1 MIGRGPLGAPPDS
14 FTMDTITPTRTA
26 DPAKTDLPL
35 GLMLAWRVVVA
46 IGLLAAAFGVAFAVG
61 IEVEGTLR
69 WVFTAALGIGGV
81 LAILAIQW
89 TRTMVH
95 RGRAT
100 GFFLDYLVAIGAAFA
115 MAQGAD
121 LFNGLD
127 TAAARFN
134 DSALFLILIVVGW
147 FVGGFAEKT
156 KRPALVRRIARSTMA
171 AGLAVLLVSMGLL
184 PGLVEFARRLTQADV
199 FIPLAIALVAAYSAR
214 LLWSERAASSFGTN
228 QNQAEV
234 MDGFFFVSPNLIG
247 FLVFLAGPLLVSLF
261 ISLTDWDGLTQAS
274 FVGLENYGRLFSDAA
289 FLKSLR
295 NILVF
300 GLVAVPASV
309 IPGLFLAAL
318 LNSKLPGMKVFR
330 AIYFLPSIAGVVGV
344 TLIWKN
350 LLNATVGFV
359 NYGILRATEIVNSLT
374 GAEFEA
380 AQPLWISGSSVALFS
395 VMIVFAWQQLGFNT
409 VLFLAGMQGIDPSL
423 YEAADIDGASAWARF
438 RSITVPLLKPTTV
451 FVVTNATIL
460 ALQLFNE
467 PFILQAPGPPNGP
480 SNSTLSPVIYLY
492 QNAFQRFRQGYAS
505 AVAWAL
511 FALIFAIT
519 LVYFSRQDE
528 EGVLSA

>member
-1 MIGRGPLGAPPDS
+1 
-14 FTMDTITPTRTA
+14 MDTLTPTRSPQAAGTE
-26 DPAKTDLPL
+26 LPL
-35 GLMLAWRVVVA
+35 PLMLGWRVVVA
-46 IGLLAAAFGVAFAVG
+46 LGLAAATVAVAFAVG

-69 WVFTAALGIGGV
+69 WVFTAALGGSSV
-81 LAILAIQW
+81 LALLAIQW
-89 TRTMVH
+89 TRSLVH
-95 RGRAT
+95 RGRFV
-100 GFFLDYLVAIGAAFA
+100 GFFLDYLIAIGGVFA
-115 MAQGAD
+115 MAQAAN
-121 LFNGLD
+121 LFVGLD

-134 DSALFLILIVVGW
+134 DSALFLVIVVLGW
-147 FVGGFAEKT
+147 FVGGLAE
-156 KRPALVRRIARSTMA
+156 RSSNPALMRRVSRATMA
-171 AGLAVLLVSMGLL
+171 AGLAVLLISMGLL
-184 PGLVEFARRLTQADV
+184 PGLVEFARRLTGASV
-199 FIPLAIALVAAYSAR
+199 FIPLLIALVAAYSAR
-214 LLWSERAASSFGTN
+214 LLWSDRAAHAFSTD
-228 QNQAEV
+228 QRQAEV

-261 ISLTDWDGLTQAS
+261 FSLTDWDGLTEAS
-274 FVGLENYGRLFSDAA
+274 FVGLANYGRLFSDDA
-289 FLKSLR
+289 FLTSLR

-318 LNSKLPGMKVFR
+318 LNSKLPGMKAFR

-359 NYGILRATEIVNSLT
+359 NYGILRATEVFNSIT
-374 GAEFEA
+374 GAELEA

-409 VLFLAGMQGIDPSL
+409 VLFLAGMQGIDRSL
-423 YEAADIDGASAWARF
+423 YEAADIDGANAWNRF

-467 PFILQAPGPPNGP
+467 PFILQAPSPPNGP
-480 SNSTLSPVIYLY
+480 NNSTLSPVIYLY

-511 FALIFAIT
+511 FALIFVIT
-519 LVYFSRQDE
+519 LIYFSRQDE
-528 EGVLSA
+528 DGVLSA

>member
-1 MIGRGPLGAPPDS
+1 
-14 FTMDTITPTRTA
+14 MDTLTPTRSPEA
-26 DPAKTDLPL
+26 NRSDVPIGVMLGWRIVVAL
-35 GLMLAWRVVVA
+35 GL
-46 IGLLAAAFGVAFAVG
+46 IGATVSVAFAIG

-69 WVFTAALGIGGV
+69 WVFTAALGGAGA
-81 LAILAIQW
+81 LALLATWW
-89 TRTMVH
+89 TKNMLH

-100 GFFLDYLVAIGAAFA
+100 GFFLDYLIAVGGTFA
-115 MAQGAD
+115 MAQGAN

-134 DSALFLILIVVGW
+134 ESALFLLIVVIGW
-147 FVGGFAEKT
+147 FIGGFAEKMSN
-156 KRPALVRRIARSTMA
+156 PALVRRVSRATMA

-184 PGLVEFARRLTQADV
+184 PGLVEFARRLTQADAI
-199 FIPLAIALVAAYSAR
+199 IPLVVALVAAYSAR
-214 LLWSERAASSFGTN
+214 LLWSDRAARAFGTD

-234 MDGFFFVSPNLIG
+234 LDGFFFVSPNLIG

-274 FVGLENYGRLFSDAA
+274 FVGFDNYARLFSDSA

-309 IPGLFLAAL
+309 VPGLFLAAL
-318 LNSKLPGMKVFR
+318 LNSKLPGMKIFR

-359 NYGILRATEIVNSLT
+359 NYGILRGTELVNSLT

-409 VLFLAGMQGIDPSL
+409 VLFLAGMQGIDGSL

-438 RSITVPLLKPTTV
+438 RSITVPLLKPTTI

-467 PFILQAPGPPNGP
+467 PFILQAPSPPNGP

-519 LVYFSRQDE
+519 LIYFSRQDE
-528 EGVLSA
+528 DGVLSA

>member
-1 MIGRGPLGAPPDS
+1 
-14 FTMDTITPTRTA
+14 MDTVTPTRPSEA
-26 DPAKTDLPL
+26 ARQDLPL
-35 GLMLAWRVVVA
+35 AVMLGWRVIVA
-46 IGLLAAAFGVAFAVG
+46 VGMIAATIAVAFAIG
-61 IEVEGTLR
+61 IRVEGTLR
-69 WVFTAALGIGGV
+69 WVFTAVLGIAAV
-81 LAILAIQW
+81 LAVLSTMW
-89 TRTMVH
+89 TRALIH
-95 RGRAT
+95 RGRAIS
-100 GFFLDYLVAIGAAFA
+100 FFLDYVIAIGGAFA
-115 MAQGAD
+115 MAQGAN

-134 DSALFLILIVVGW
+134 ESALFLTIIVLGW
-147 FVGGFAEKT
+147 FVGGLAE
-156 KRPALVRRIARSTMA
+156 RSSNPGLIRRISRSTMA
-171 AGLAVLLVSMGLL
+171 AGLGVLLVSMGLL
-184 PGLVEFARRLTQADV
+184 PGLVEFATRLAQANV
-199 FIPLAIALVAAYSAR
+199 FIPLAVALLAGYSAR
-214 LLWSERAASSFGTN
+214 LLWSERAARAFSTD
-228 QNQAEV
+228 QRQAEV
-234 MDGFFFVSPNLIG
+234 MDGFLFVSPNLIG

-261 ISLTDWDGLTQAS
+261 ISLTDWDGLTEAS
-274 FVGLENYGRLFSDAA
+274 FVGLENYGRLFSDSA
-289 FLKSLR
+289 FLTSLR

-359 NYGILRATEIVNSLT
+359 NYGILQATEFVNSIT
-374 GAEFEA
+374 GAELEA

-409 VLFLAGMQGIDPSL
+409 VLFLAGMQGIDRSL
-423 YEAADIDGASAWARF
+423 YEAADIDGANAWNRF

-467 PFILQAPGPPNGP
+467 PFILQAPSPPNGP
-480 SNSTLSPVIYLY
+480 NNATLSPVIYLY
-492 QNAFQRFRQGYAS
+492 QNAFQRFRQGYAA

-519 LVYFSRQDE
+519 LIYFSRQDE

>member
-1 MIGRGPLGAPPDS
+1 
-14 FTMDTITPTRTA
+14 MDTLTPTRTPEA
-26 DPAKTDLPL
+26 SSQDLPL
-35 GLMLAWRVVVA
+35 AVMLGWRIIVALGL
-46 IGLLAAAFGVAFAVG
+46 IAATIAVAFAVG

-69 WVFTAALGIGGV
+69 WVFTAALGISSALAV
-81 LAILAIQW
+81 LSIQW
-89 TRTMVH
+89 TRTLVH
-95 RGRAT
+95 RGRAV
-100 GFFLDYLVAIGAAFA
+100 GFFLDYLIAVGGAFA
-115 MAQGAD
+115 MAQAAD
-121 LFNGLD
+121 LFVGLD

-134 DSALFLILIVVGW
+134 ESALFLLITVVGW
-147 FVGGFAEKT
+147 FIGGFAERT
-156 KRPALVRRIARSTMA
+156 SNPALVRRISRSTMA
-171 AGLAVLLVSMGLL
+171 AGLAVLLISMGLL
-184 PGLVEFARRLTQADV
+184 PGLLEFARRLTGPSV
-199 FIPLAIALVAAYSAR
+199 FIPLVVALIAAYSAR
-214 LLWSERAASSFGTN
+214 LLWSDRAARAFNTD
-228 QNQAEV
+228 QRQAEV
-234 MDGFFFVSPNLIG
+234 LDGFFFVSPNLIG
-247 FLVFLAGPLLVSLF
+247 FLTFLAGPLLVSLF
-261 ISLTDWDGLTQAS
+261 ISLTDWDGLTEAS
-274 FVGLENYGRLFSDAA
+274 FVGLENYGRLFSDSV
-289 FLKSLR
+289 FLTSLR

-309 IPGLFLAAL
+309 IPGLFLAAV

-359 NYGILRATEIVNSLT
+359 NYGILRATELVGSIT
-374 GAEFEA
+374 GAELEA

-409 VLFLAGMQGIDPSL
+409 VLFLAGMQGIDQSL
-423 YEAADIDGASAWARF
+423 YEAADIDGASAWNRF

-467 PFILQAPGPPNGP
+467 PFILQAPSPPNGP
-480 SNSTLSPVIYLY
+480 NNSTLSPVIYLY

-511 FALIFAIT
+511 FALIFVIT
-519 LVYFSRQDE
+519 LIYFARQDD

>member
-1 MIGRGPLGAPPDS
+1 MLG
-14 FTMDTITPTRTA
+14 
-26 DPAKTDLPL
+26 
-35 GLMLAWRVVVA
+35 WRVVVA
-46 IGLLAAAFGVAFAVG
+46 LGLIAATIAVAFAIG

-69 WVFTAALGIGGV
+69 WVFTAVLGGASV
-81 LAILAIQW
+81 LALLAIMW
-89 TRTMVH
+89 TRALAH
-95 RGRAT
+95 RGRAV
-100 GFFLDYLVAIGAAFA
+100 GFFLDYLIAIGGAFA
-115 MAQGAD
+115 MAQGAN
-121 LFNGLD
+121 LFVGLD

-134 DSALFLILIVVGW
+134 DSALFLIIVVLGW
-147 FVGGFAEKT
+147 FVGGLAE
-156 KRPALVRRIARSTMA
+156 RSSQPALVRRISRATMA
-171 AGLAVLLVSMGLL
+171 AGLAILLISMGLL
-184 PGLVEFARRLTQADV
+184 PGLVEFARRLTGASV
-199 FIPLAIALVAAYSAR
+199 FIPLLVSLVAAYSAR
-214 LLWSERAASSFGTN
+214 LLWSDRAARAFNTD
-228 QNQAEV
+228 QRQAEV
-234 MDGFFFVSPNLIG
+234 MDGYFFVSPNLIG
-247 FLVFLAGPLLVSLF
+247 FLAFLAGPLLVSLF
-261 ISLTDWDGLTQAS
+261 ISLTDWDGLTEAS
-274 FVGLENYGRLFSDAA
+274 FVGLENYGRLFSDDA
-289 FLKSLR
+289 FLTSLR

-309 IPGLFLAAL
+309 VPGLFLAAL

-359 NYGILRATEIVNSLT
+359 NFGILRATELINSIT
-374 GAEFEA
+374 GAELEA

-409 VLFLAGMQGIDPSL
+409 VLFLAGMQGIDGSL
-423 YEAADIDGASAWARF
+423 YEAADIDGASAWHRF

-467 PFILQAPGPPNGP
+467 PFILQAPAPPNGP
-480 SNSTLSPVIYLY
+480 NNATLSPVIYLY

-519 LVYFSRQDE
+519 LIYFSRQDD

>member
-1 MIGRGPLGAPPDS
+1 METLS
-14 FTMDTITPTRTA
+14 PTRSTEIAKA
-26 DPAKTDLPL
+26 DFPL
-35 GLMLAWRVVVA
+35 ALVLGWRVVVA
-46 IGLLAAAFGVAFAVG
+46 LGLAAATIAVALSLG

-69 WVFTAALGIGGV
+69 WVFTAALGGAAV
-81 LAILAIQW
+81 LAVLAVPW
-89 TRTMVH
+89 TRALQH
-95 RGRAT
+95 RGRLI
-100 GFFLDYLVAIGAAFA
+100 GFFLDYLVAIGGIFA
-115 MAQGAD
+115 MAQAAN
-121 LFNGLD
+121 LFVGLD

-134 DSALFLILIVVGW
+134 DSALFLVIIVLGW
-147 FVGGFAEKT
+147 FIGGLAERT
-156 KRPALVRRIARSTMA
+156 KSPALVRRVSRATMA
-171 AGLAVLLVSMGLL
+171 AGLAVLLISMGLL
-184 PGLVEFARRLTQADV
+184 PGLVEFARRLADPNV
-199 FIPLAIALVAAYSAR
+199 FIPLLVALVAAYSAR
-214 LLWSERAASSFGTN
+214 VLWSDRAAQAFSTD
-228 QNQAEV
+228 QRQAEV

-261 ISLTDWDGLTQAS
+261 ISLTDWDGLTEAS
-274 FVGLENYGRLFSDAA
+274 FVGLANYGRLFSDDA
-289 FLKSLR
+289 FLTSLR

-309 IPGLFLAAL
+309 VPGLFLAAL

-359 NYGILRATEIVNSLT
+359 NYGILRATELVNSIT

-409 VLFLAGMQGIDPSL
+409 VLFLAGMQGIDRSL
-423 YEAADIDGASAWARF
+423 YEAADIDGASAWNRF

-467 PFILQAPGPPNGP
+467 PFILQAPSPPNGP
-480 SNSTLSPVIYLY
+480 NNATLSPVIYLY

-511 FALIFAIT
+511 FALIFVIT
-519 LVYFSRQDE
+519 LIYFSRQDE
-528 EGVLSA
+528 DGVLSA

>member
-1 MIGRGPLGAPPDS
+1 
-14 FTMDTITPTRTA
+14 MDTLTPTRSSVAPEA
-26 DPAKTDLPL
+26 DVPL
-35 GLMLAWRVVVA
+35 ALMLAWRVIVA
-46 IGLLAAAFGVAFAVG
+46 LGLIAATIAVAFAIG

-69 WVFTAALGIGGV
+69 WVFTAALGGAGGLAL
-81 LAILAIQW
+81 LAIPW
-89 TRTMVH
+89 TRALRH
-95 RGRAT
+95 RGRAV
-100 GFFLDYLVAIGAAFA
+100 GFFLDYLVAIGGVFA
-115 MAQGAD
+115 MAQAAN
-121 LFNGLD
+121 LFVGLD

-134 DSALFLILIVVGW
+134 DSALFLIIIVLGW
-147 FVGGFAEKT
+147 FVGGLAE
-156 KRPALVRRIARSTMA
+156 RSSNPALMRRISRATMA
-171 AGLAVLLVSMGLL
+171 AGLAVLLISMGLL
-184 PGLVEFARRLTQADV
+184 PGLLEFARRLTAPSA
-199 FIPLAIALVAAYSAR
+199 FIPLLLALVAAYSAR
-214 LLWSERAASSFGTN
+214 LLWSDRAARAFSTD
-228 QNQAEV
+228 QRQAEV

-261 ISLTDWDGLTQAS
+261 ISLTDWDGLTEAS
-274 FVGLENYGRLFSDAA
+274 FVGLENYGRLFTDDA
-289 FLKSLR
+289 FLTSLR

-359 NYGILRATEIVNSLT
+359 NYGILRATELFNSFT
-374 GAEFEA
+374 GAELEA

-409 VLFLAGMQGIDPSL
+409 VLFLAGMQGIDRSL
-423 YEAADIDGASAWARF
+423 YEAADIDGASAWNRF

-467 PFILQAPGPPNGP
+467 PFILQAPSPPNGP
-480 SNSTLSPVIYLY
+480 NNATLSPVIYLY

-511 FALIFAIT
+511 FALIFVIT
-519 LVYFSRQDE
+519 LIYFSRQDE
-528 EGVLSA
+528 DGVLSA